1 MTLQQVIEVANQSCQ
16 YLRLGCEAQGI
27 EALGIFSLKVGPFV
41 DSLNPTDYEYA
52 VAYLKLIVD
61 AQQRRDFIYIA
72 DIIEYELLKVLSEI
86 NAEPK
91 Q

>member
-1 MTLQQVIEVANQSCQ
+1 MTLQQVIDVANQSCQ
-16 YLRLGCEAQGI
+16 FLRLGYEAQGI
-27 EALGIFSLKVGPFV
+27 ESLGVFSRTVGPFI

-72 DIIEYELLKVLSEI
+72 DIIEYELLIKLS
-86 NAEPK
+86 PTS
-91 Q
+91 